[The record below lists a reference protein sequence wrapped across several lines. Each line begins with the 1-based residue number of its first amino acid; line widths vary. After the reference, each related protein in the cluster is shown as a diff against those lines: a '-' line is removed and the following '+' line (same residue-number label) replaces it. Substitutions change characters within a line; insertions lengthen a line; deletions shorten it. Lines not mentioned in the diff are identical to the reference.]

1 MQLLDCTLRDGGYVN
16 NWEFGAANIRDIL
29 KDLVDAGI
37 DVIECGYLSQKRP
50 SDAGSSYFS
59 DIESINRALPC
70 HKGHS
75 KFVAMI
81 NYGEYQAADLPSRR
95 EGGLDGLRIAFHK
108 KDRDAALAFCRSV
121 KEKGYERYVQP
132 MVTLNYSDRELL
144 DLIDCVGQLRPEYF
158 YVVDSFGAMKSDD
171 LLRLSYLVDHNLAEG
186 ISLGLHSHNNLQLS
200 YSHAQLLCDRLFERE
215 VIIDASILGMGR
227 GAGNLNTEL
236 FAEYLNHHFKTHYNI
251 SKLLQ
256 IVDDVIAPIYQT
268 KYWGYSLPYYLSA
281 VHNCHPNYATYL
293 DNKNTLTVENIH
305 DIFSSMDA
313 EHKAVFDRE
322 HIRSLYL
329 SYQSS
334 RQSKCGMKGLRELLH
349 GRRVL
354 MIAPGKSI
362 QSEREKIAAA
372 SKEEGTIVIS
382 VNFVPAGLPVDLVFV
397 SNQRRWDRLDH
408 GAAEKIILTSNI
420 RTDAPHAYVV
430 DYASLLNTEELVK
443 DNAGMMLV
451 ALLIQ
456 AGAKEILL
464 AGFDGYSPEE
474 ENFADQNMEFRKSFS
489 VMQGMNKGMSAAL
502 AQYQKQIPIRFVTT
516 QKNVHFGGEI
526 RTPEKE
532 S

>member
-1 MQLLDCTLRDGGYVN
+1 
-16 NWEFGAANIRDIL
+16 
-29 KDLVDAGI
+29 
-37 DVIECGYLSQKRP
+37 
-50 SDAGSSYFS
+50 
-59 DIESINRALPC
+59 
-70 HKGHS
+70 
-75 KFVAMI
+75 
-81 NYGEYQAADLPSRR
+81 
-95 EGGLDGLRIAFHK
+95 
-108 KDRDAALAFCRSV
+108 
-121 KEKGYERYVQP
+121 
-132 MVTLNYSDRELL
+132 
-144 DLIDCVGQLRPEYF
+144 
-158 YVVDSFGAMKSDD
+158 
-171 LLRLSYLVDHNLAEG
+171 
-186 ISLGLHSHNNLQLS
+186 
-200 YSHAQLLCDRLFERE
+200 
-215 VIIDASILGMGR
+215 MGR